1 MILKLSIVGL
11 FIVLVVVLT
20 ITYYTQLEGFIATK
34 TAAGVLAT
42 SGDLLFTCAP
52 NTDIQGGRGNGTT
65 YKASSSGRG
74 RSVISVSLET
84 NASTMVSDCACLKLG
99 RNLAADVMM
108 CTPGAA
114 DADDTPAEEARRAAA
129 AATNAAAVA
138 TRAADAAA
146 GTPEETE
153 ALRAAAAATSAATS
167 ATEAASAV
175 TRAVTRAAEA
185 VAALA
190 AATRRARAA
199 TPGTPE
205 AAAAA
210 AAVIAAS
217 NASTA
222 AEATKV
228 STTTAATNA
237 AAAATEAA
245 TDAADAAAA
254 ATRVTAALTRAA
266 AAASTGGG
274 TGTGAGSDT
283 VAGAGAGVAR
293 TAGSASDAAS
303 DAALPQRNDVRPEV
317 TMSDTSYN
325 AMILKQKSDLLTNI
339 QKIFR
344 NELLANRSTDSSVI
358 DKTTSSSSDS
368 SSTQQ
373 GKEFNKSSQ
382 KCDGSS
388 DEDNYRCPKNPD
400 GSCPPVPDMTQ
411 YIKKDSIPCWGCS
424 VDY

>member
-42 SGDLLFTCAP
+42 SGDLLFTCAS

-65 YKASSSGRG
+65 YKASSSGQG

-99 RNLAADVMM
+99 TNLAADVMM
-108 CTPGAA
+108 CAPGTA
-114 DADDTPAEEARRAAA
+114 DKNDTPAEEARRAAA

-146 GTPEETE
+146 GTPEEAE
-153 ALRAAAAATSAATS
+153 ALRAAAAATSAATN
-167 ATEAASAV
+167 ATEAVAAA

-185 VAALA
+185 VAALTAATKRA
-190 AATRRARAA
+190 AAAA
-199 TPGTPE
+199 PGTPE

-210 AAVIAAS
+210 AAVIAAT
-217 NASTA
+217 NASKA

-228 STTTAATNA
+228 STAAAVTTA
-237 AAAATEAA
+237 AAAATKAA

-254 ATRVTAALTRAA
+254 ATRVTAAITRAA
-266 AAASTGGG
+266 AAASTAGG
-274 TGTGAGSDT
+274 
-283 VAGAGAGVAR
+283 AGAGAGSGTESTVAPTLSPVVAP
-293 TAGSASDAAS
+293 TASAPA
-303 DAALPQRNDVRPEV
+303 PKRNDVRPEV

-325 AMILKQKSDLLTNI
+325 AMALKQKSDLLTNI

-358 DKTTSSSSDS
+358 DKTSSSSSDS

>member
-11 FIVLVVVLT
+11 FIVLIVVLT
-20 ITYYTQLEGFIATK
+20 ITYYTQLEGFIANK

-42 SGDLLFTCAP
+42 SGELLFTCAP
-52 NTDIQGGRGNGTT
+52 NTDVRGGQGKGTT
-65 YKASSSGRG
+65 YKASSNGHG

-84 NASTMVSDCACLKLG
+84 NASTMVSDCGCLKLG
-99 RNLAADVMM
+99 TNLAADVTM
-108 CTPGAA
+108 CMPGTAG
-114 DADDTPAEEARRAAA
+114 ADDTPAEEAKRAAA

-153 ALRAAAAATSAATS
+153 ALRAAAAATDAATS
-167 ATEAASAV
+167 AIAAADAV
-175 TRAVTRAAEA
+175 TRAGTRAVEA

-190 AATRRARAA
+190 AATRAARAA

-210 AAVIAAS
+210 AAVIAAT
-217 NASTA
+217 NAVTA
-222 AEATKV
+222 AEAAKV
-228 STTTAATNA
+228 SATTAATTAATNA
-237 AAAATEAA
+237 ATAATAATEAA
-245 TDAADAAAA
+245 TNAADAAAAA
-254 ATRVTAALTRAA
+254 ATRVTAAITRAA
-266 AAASTGGG
+266 DASAGGG
-274 TGTGAGSDT
+274 IGTGAGTEST
-283 VAGAGAGVAR
+283 VAP
-293 TAGSASDAAS
+293 AAS
-303 DAALPQRNDVRPEV
+303 APVPVRNDVLPEV
-317 TMSDTSYN
+317 TMSDMSYN
-325 AMILKQKSDLLTNI
+325 AMALKQKSDLLTNI
-339 QKIFR
+339 QKMFR
-344 NELLANRSTDSSVI
+344 NELLASRSTDASIKDTSP
-358 DKTTSSSSDS
+358 SSSPS

-373 GKEFNKSSQ
+373 GNEFNKSSQ